1 MVGASFK
8 GPGMVCNPREKCTKT
23 NFYQGNGISKIVAQ
37 LKFILHIYKN
47 RNSQD
52 RQVKMT
58 QYIKYVL
65 IVLIT
70 DYFSL
75 HFFSTFSDC
84 KCFALIAMDNPQN
97 QLQEVDLEIQLGDKS
112 QDICI
117 LRLISSISR
126 FNLELCLCLT
136 QICKIILY

>member
-8 GPGMVCNPREKCTKT
+8 GSGMVCNPREICTKS
-23 NFYQGNGISKIVAQ
+23 NFQQGNGISILVAQ

-47 RNSQD
+47 GNSQD

-58 QYIKYVL
+58 QYIRY
-65 IVLIT
+65 VLIT

-112 QDICI
+112 QDLCI

-126 FNLELCLCLT
+126 FNLELCLCLA